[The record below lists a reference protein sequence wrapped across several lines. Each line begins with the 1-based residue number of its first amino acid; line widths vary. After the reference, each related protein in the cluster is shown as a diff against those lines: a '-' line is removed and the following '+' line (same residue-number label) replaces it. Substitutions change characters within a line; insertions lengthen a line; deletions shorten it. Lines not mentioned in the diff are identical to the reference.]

1 MMSQALIVRSMY
13 ESDLPKVM
21 QIERASYPIP
31 WSENVFSECVR
42 GNNLCYVLLDGDEIV
57 GYAVIS
63 VILDETHLLNLCVAP
78 EHGRRG
84 YGRYFLKHLIQEADE
99 RESSMFFLEVRASNE
114 AARQLYFSEG
124 FNEVGIRPNYYPAK
138 TGREDAVLMTLELR
152 LDRYA

>member
-1 MMSQALIVRSMY
+1 MSQALIVRSMY

-42 GNNLCYVLLDGDEIV
+42 GNNLCYVLANGDEIV

-78 EHGRRG
+78 EYGRRG
-84 YGRYFLKHLIQEADE
+84 YGRYFLKHLIREANE